1 MSPSPANKPPISRKA
16 QMEIQREREEASER
30 ARTSRT
36 LAGGCEVGAPG
47 AQQAPAWRVEMGAL
61 DGDGGIV
68 WHPRC

>member
-1 MSPSPANKPPISRKA
+1 
-16 QMEIQREREEASER
+16 MEIQREREEASER

-68 WHPRC
+68 